1 LIVLLNSLYKKLV
14 TNEGILL
21 DDDLNRAVNE
31 HVLTKIRRILKESKE
46 VDTALKIL
54 KNERNKFEN
63 NRLVGYLTFL
73 QKCDILDKA
82 IMQESLK

>member
-1 LIVLLNSLYKKLV
+1 MIVLLNSLYKKLV

-31 HVLTKIRRILKESKE
+31 HVLTKIRKILKESKE

-54 KNERNKFEN
+54 KTERNKFEN
-63 NRLVGYLTFL
+63 DVKL
-73 QKCDILDKA
+73 
-82 IMQESLK
+82 